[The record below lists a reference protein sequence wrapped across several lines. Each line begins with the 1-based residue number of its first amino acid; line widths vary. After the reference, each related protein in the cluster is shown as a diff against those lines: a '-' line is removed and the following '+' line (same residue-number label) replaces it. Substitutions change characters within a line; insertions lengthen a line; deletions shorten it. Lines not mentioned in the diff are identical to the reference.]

1 MSEEE
6 PIKKVLIVNLS
17 KKVSKSKKENSQI
30 KTCVPKEKQKRTIVN
45 TKRWDTCVS
54 QCETQN
60 NMTSILQE
68 IIETLGDDDAVEL
81 SATAKLVGSQLNNKI
96 SGYKN
101 QDKIKGLYSEG
112 EFIDLKYVIET
123 LIKCELKCYYCKQE
137 MTILY
142 ENVRDPLQWS
152 VERIDNK
159 LGHNKGNIETSC
171 LGCNLRRRTIYH
183 ERYILTKQLQNI
195 KKV

>member
-1 MSEEE
+1 MSEEDNT
-6 PIKKVLIVNLS
+6 KKVFYFPEKS
-17 KKVSKSKKENSQI
+17 KKVSKSKNENPQI
-30 KTCVPKEKQKRTIVN
+30 KSCAPKEKQKRTIVH
-45 TKRWDTCVS
+45 TQKWETCVS
-54 QCETQN
+54 GCETPY
-60 NMTSILQE
+60 NMTDLFRE
-68 IIETLGDDDAVEL
+68 IIETLDEKEL
-81 SATAKLVGSQLNNKI
+81 SATARLIRSQINNKI

-101 QDKIKGLYSEG
+101 QDKIKGLYSET
-112 EFIDLKYVIET
+112 EFIDLKYIIET
-123 LIKCELKCYYCKQE
+123 LIKCELKCYYCKE
-137 MTILY
+137 GMTILY

-159 LGHNKGNIETSC
+159 LGHNKGNIETAC